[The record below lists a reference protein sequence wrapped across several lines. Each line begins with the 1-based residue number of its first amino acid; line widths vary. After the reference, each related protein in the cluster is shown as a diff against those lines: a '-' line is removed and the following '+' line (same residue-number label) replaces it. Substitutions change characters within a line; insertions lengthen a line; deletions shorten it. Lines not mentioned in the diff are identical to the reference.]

1 MQAPNPCSDIDQS
14 ILDVLRDAAKM
25 QMGQGLDYDSAFM
38 EKAREKAEERYE
50 EAQQEQI
57 QLQAKLDKIKEGSLE
72 EDSDFEFAD
81 INGLE
86 DRMKELDGE
95 QKGISKKDFN
105 SVINDLEE
113 QGLLDPDSER
123 PRLTSKGARIMGQ
136 GLLSRILITLERK
149 GLGPHKIDELG
160 EGSLTGSTTRPY
172 QPGDPYH
179 RINIERTL
187 LATAER
193 GVTLSEFRAQDFSVH
208 EPRHS
213 TELHFG
219 ILVDQSASM
228 KKKGKLEAANE
239 TALALSEL
247 MRLRYPEDRLRV
259 FTFSEEVREVQP
271 WMITGATVEMNFTDI
286 RAALRTYRQRVAYLP
301 GNKQVHLITDSAPNF
316 LDGNFVGYSPA
327 MEAVLD
333 EARIY
338 RQHGIILNIIML
350 DDEEEFTALAKRLA
364 KENLGRVAF
373 VDPDNLGEALVEDYI
388 VSKREMLR
396 E

>member
-1 MQAPNPCSDIDQS
+1 MQANNPCSDIDQS

-50 EAQQEQI
+50 EAQQERM
-57 QLQAKLDKIKEGSLE
+57 QLQSKIE
-72 EDSDFEFAD
+72 EIKDGSDFEFAD
-81 INGLE
+81 IDGLE
-86 DRMKELDGE
+86 DRLQELDGE
-95 QKGISKKDFN
+95 QKGVSKKDFDA
-105 SVINDLEE
+105 VLKDLEE
-113 QGLLDPDSER
+113 QGLLDPDSDR
-123 PRLTSKGARIMGQ
+123 PRVTSKGARIMGQ
-136 GLLSRILITLERK
+136 GLLSRILIALERK
-149 GLGPHKIDELG
+149 GLGPHKIEELG
-160 EGSLTGSTTRPY
+160 EGSWTGSTTIPY

-193 GVTLSEFRAQDFSVH
+193 GVPLREFRAQDFYVH

-219 ILVDQSASM
+219 VLVDQSASM

-316 LDGNFVGYSPA
+316 LDGEFVGYSPA
-327 MEAVLD
+327 VDAVLE

-338 RQHGIILNIIML
+338 RQHGIVLNIIML
-350 DDEEEFTALAKRLA
+350 DDEEEFRELAKGLA

-373 VDPDNLGEALVEDYI
+373 VDPGNLGEALVEDYI
-388 VSKREMLR
+388 VSKRELLR
-396 E
+396 K

>member
-1 MQAPNPCSDIDQS
+1 MQASNPCSDIDQS
-14 ILDVLRDAAKM
+14 ILDILRDAAKM

-38 EKAREKAEERYE
+38 QEAKEKAEERYE
-50 EAQQEQI
+50 EAQSEMQRI
-57 QLQAKLDKIKEGSLE
+57 QSKLEDLKEGE
-72 EDSDFEFAD
+72 IIGDSDFEYAD
-81 INGLE
+81 IEGL
-86 DRMKELDGE
+86 KERLEELESE
-95 QKGISKKDFN
+95 QKGVSKKDFDA
-105 SVINDLEE
+105 VLEDLEE

-123 PRLTSKGARIMGQ
+123 PKLTSKGAKIMGQ
-136 GLLSRILITLERK
+136 GLLSRILIALERK
-149 GLGPHKIDELG
+149 GLGPHKIEELG
-160 EGSLTGSTTRPY
+160 EGSWMGSTTRPY

-193 GVTLSEFRAQDFSVH
+193 GVPLAEFRVTDFYVH

-228 KKKGKLEAANE
+228 KKKGKLKAANE

-247 MRLRYPEDRLRV
+247 MKLRYPEDRLRV

-271 WMITGATVEMNFTDI
+271 WMITGTTVEMNFTDI
-286 RAALRTYRQRVAYLP
+286 RAALRLYRQNVAYLP
-301 GNKQVHLITDSAPNF
+301 GNKQVHLITDAAPNF
-316 LDGNFVGYSPA
+316 LDGEFVGYKA
-327 MEAVLD
+327 AVEAVLE

-338 RQHGIILNIIML
+338 RQHGIVLNIIML
-350 DDEEEFTALAKRLA
+350 DDEEEFRELAKILA
-364 KENLGRVAF
+364 KENIGRVAL
-373 VDPDNLGEALVEDYI
+373 VDPDNLSEALVEDYI

-396 E
+396 G

>member
-1 MQAPNPCSDIDQS
+1 MQASNPCSDIDQS

-25 QMGQGLDYDSAFM
+25 QMGQGLDYDSTFM

-50 EAQQEQI
+50 EAQKERQQI
-57 QLQAKLDKIKEGSLE
+57 KAKLEEAKEGSLDG
-72 EDSDFEFAD
+72 DSDFEFAD
-81 INGLE
+81 IDGLE
-86 DRMKELDGE
+86 GRLEELDDE
-95 QKGISKKDFN
+95 QKGVSKKDFDA
-105 SVINDLEE
+105 VIEDLQE

-123 PRLTSKGARIMGQ
+123 PRLTSKGAKVMGQ
-136 GLLSRILITLERK
+136 GLLSRILMALERK
-149 GLGPHKIDELG
+149 GLGPHKIEELG
-160 EGSLTGSTTRPY
+160 EGSWTGSTTRPY

-193 GVTLSEFRAQDFSVH
+193 GVSLRDFRAEDFYVH

-219 ILVDQSASM
+219 VLVDQSASM

-247 MRLRYPEDRLRV
+247 MRLRFPEDRLRV
-259 FTFSEEVREVQP
+259 FTFSEDVREVQP

-286 RAALRTYRQRVAYLP
+286 RAALRTYRQRIAYLP

-316 LDGNFVGYSPA
+316 LDGEFVGYNPA
-327 MEAVLD
+327 MKAVLE
-333 EARIY
+333 EARLY
-338 RQHGIILNIIML
+338 RQHGIVLNIIML
-350 DDEEEFTALAKRLA
+350 DDEEEFRELAKGLA

-373 VDPDNLGEALVEDYI
+373 VDPNNLGEALVEDYI
-388 VSKREMLR
+388 VSKREMLKK
-396 E
+396 

>member
-1 MQAPNPCSDIDQS
+1 MQTSNPCSDIDQS
-14 ILDVLRDAAKM
+14 ILDILRDAAKM

-38 EKAREKAEERYE
+38 EEAKEKAEERYE
-50 EAQQEQI
+50 EAQSEMQRI
-57 QLQAKLDKIKEGSLE
+57 QSKLEDLKEGE
-72 EDSDFEFAD
+72 IDGDSDFEYAD
-81 INGLE
+81 IEGL
-86 DRMKELDGE
+86 KERLEELESE
-95 QKGISKKDFN
+95 QKGVSKKDFDA
-105 SVINDLEE
+105 VLEDLEE

-123 PRLTSKGARIMGQ
+123 PKLTSKGAKIMGQ
-136 GLLSRILITLERK
+136 GLLSRILIALERK
-149 GLGPHKIDELG
+149 GLGPHKIEELG
-160 EGSLTGSTTRPY
+160 EGSWTGSTSRPY

-187 LATAER
+187 LATVER
-193 GVTLSEFRAQDFSVH
+193 GVPLAEFRATDFYVH

-219 ILVDQSASM
+219 VLVDQSASM

-247 MRLRYPEDRLRV
+247 MKIRYPEDRFRV

-271 WMITGATVEMNFTDI
+271 WMITGTTVDMNLTDI
-286 RAALRTYRQRVAYLP
+286 RAALRLYRQRVAYLP

-316 LDGNFVGYSPA
+316 VDGEFVGYKA
-327 MEAVLD
+327 AVEAVLE

-338 RQHGIILNIIML
+338 RQHGIVLNIIML
-350 DDEEEFTALAKRLA
+350 DDEEEFKELAKMLA

-396 E
+396 G

>member
-1 MQAPNPCSDIDQS
+1 MQAINPCSDIDQS

-38 EKAREKAEERYE
+38 EKAREKAEERYDEAQRERQQIKAKLE
-50 EAQQEQI
+50 EA
-57 QLQAKLDKIKEGSLE
+57 KEGSMDGADYEL
-72 EDSDFEFAD
+72 AD
-81 INGLE
+81 IDGLE
-86 DRMKELDGE
+86 GRLEELDGE
-95 QKGISKKDFN
+95 QKGVSKKDFDA
-105 SVINDLEE
+105 VIDDLEK

-136 GLLSRILITLERK
+136 GLLSRILIALERK
-149 GLGPHKIDELG
+149 GLGPHKIEELG
-160 EGSLTGSTTRPY
+160 EGSWTGSTTRPY
-172 QPGDPYH
+172 QSGDPYH

-193 GVTLSEFRAQDFSVH
+193 GVSLHEFRAQDFYVH

-219 ILVDQSASM
+219 VLVDQSASM

-259 FTFSEEVREVQP
+259 FAFSEEVREVQP

-286 RAALRTYRQRVAYLP
+286 RAALRTYRQKVAYLP

-316 LDGNFVGYSPA
+316 LDGEFVGYSPA
-327 MEAVLD
+327 MEAVLE

-338 RQHGIILNIIML
+338 RQHGIVLNIIML
-350 DDEEEFTALAKRLA
+350 DDEEEFRELAKSLA

-373 VDPDNLGEALVEDYI
+373 VDPGNLGEALVEDYI